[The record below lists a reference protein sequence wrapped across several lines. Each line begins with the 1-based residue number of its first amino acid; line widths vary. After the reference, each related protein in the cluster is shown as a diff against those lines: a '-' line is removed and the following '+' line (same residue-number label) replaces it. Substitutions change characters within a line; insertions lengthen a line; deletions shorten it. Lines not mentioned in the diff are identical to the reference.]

1 MIKKEV
7 KTIEDIVVDAF
18 IYVLKHRGHFNKFL
32 ENAAKKHDM
41 CYDEEV
47 DDDDDERPNDP
58 DETPFIGII
67 KREQISESLHILLST
82 GIDDA
87 ASYDEKDK
95 YLSGFVNALLR
106 HFIGE
111 ELDDI
116 ERGTIGQETFDL
128 AGEKIFGKDF
138 VDAQKAQTT
147 KNAIHE

>member
-47 DDDDDERPNDP
+47 DDDDDEHPNDP

-67 KREQISESLHILLST
+67 KREQISESLHVLLPAR
-82 GIDDA
+82 IDDV
-87 ASYDEKDK
+87 ASYNEKDM

-138 VDAQKAQTT
+138 VDAQKTQTT

>member
-1 MIKKEV
+1 MVKKEV

-47 DDDDDERPNDP
+47 DDDDDEHPNDP

-67 KREQISESLHILLST
+67 KREQISESLRILLST

-95 YLSGFVNALLR
+95 YLSDFVNALLR

-138 VDAQKAQTT
+138 VDAQKVQTT
-147 KNAIHE
+147 KNAVHE